1 MYIYQYHNAHIHTY
15 VQASFYLLRSR
26 GAQLDLFLIGSLT
39 RELLSSVQPS
49 QFAVFEE
56 KSLRSAG
63 LPQLN

>member
-1 MYIYQYHNAHIHTY
+1 MYVCQCHNAHIHTY
-15 VQASFYLLRSR
+15 AQASFYLLQSR

-56 KSLRSAG
+56 KSLHSAG